1 MEVDFIVFGHGHSGV
16 LRAKDYDGSGVIEF
30 LAANKAQ
37 AIRPGEPI
45 NSTSRRRER
54 FQVVEHT
61 SAFDHKTYLLAVA
74 DGHEP
79 QNVDVK
85 ILHECPRPKP
95 VDL

>member
-37 AIRPGEPI
+37 AVRYGEPI
-45 NSTSRRRER
+45 ISQQLRLEK
-54 FQVVEHT
+54 FVVVEHT
-61 SAFDHKTYLLAVA
+61 SSFDHKTYLLAVA

-95 VDL
+95 VEL